1 VLLARDGTPIEGQA
15 VTPPAIRPL
24 AAPAAAPAISAAPSV
39 GDISIPPPVKDSAPP
54 EGGTL
59 YRTPTGFR
67 HAEAAATGTDSGLP
81 APISISA
88 LMDSTNLNMP
98 DTSDFLLKPYH
109 VHYSVEY
116 LARPTLGYTRD
127 NFGGGLYGG
136 TTVVLGDM
144 LGDHNLVFSGYING
158 RIGESL
164 LEAAY
169 INRAHR
175 MNYSLELSQ
184 TPYYNLL
191 ASSVRD
197 NGDGTQSYVQSV
209 ERLVIRGVTGTAYYP
224 LSRFERIETALQVA
238 NIDDAIQGTFY
249 PYDPTTGNLVGN
261 PTQAIVGIENI
272 GVVAPNLALVYDNT
286 LSGWVGPAWGRRW
299 RLGVTPTFG
308 GWNFTTLNAD
318 FRNYF
323 HLVGPLVFAVR
334 AQYFGQVGPT
344 ASRFQVFLGRTDL
357 LRGNT
362 SGSYE
367 RNECR
372 FSAAYTEGGVCAPLY
387 RMVGTQIGIASAELR
402 FPLLNASLGFLPV
415 GFPPIEG
422 ALFYD
427 AGIAWDG
434 ASTLKWNR
442 SIGDDPLRVR
452 TPSQTLG
459 VSARMN
465 VFGFVILR
473 LDYSVPQE
481 RPGMHGLWTLSI
493 GPTW

>member
-1 VLLARDGTPIEGQA
+1 M
-15 VTPPAIRPL
+15 
-24 AAPAAAPAISAAPSV
+24 
-39 GDISIPPPVKDSAPP
+39 
-54 EGGTL
+54 
-59 YRTPTGFR
+59 
-67 HAEAAATGTDSGLP
+67 P
-81 APISISA
+81 APVSIST
-88 LMDSTNLNMP
+88 LMDSTGVSMP
-98 DTSDFLLKPYH
+98 DTGDFLHKPYKI
-109 VHYSVEY
+109 HYSVEY

-136 TTVVLGDM
+136 STVVLGDM

-164 LEAAY
+164 VEAAY

-184 TPYYNLL
+184 VPYYNLL
-191 ASSVRD
+191 ASQAVD
-197 NGDGTQSYVQSV
+197 NGDGTQTYVESV
-209 ERLVIRGVTGTAYYP
+209 ERLVIRGITATAYYP
-224 LSRFERIETALQVA
+224 LSRFQRLEGSQVA
-238 NIDDAIQGTFY
+238 NVDDAIQGTYY
-249 PYDPTTGNLVGN
+249 PYDPISGSLIGEPTRTT
-261 PTQAIVGIENI
+261 IGIENVGI
-272 GVVAPNLALVYDNT
+272 VAPNAAIVYDNT
-286 LSGWVGPAWGRRW
+286 LSGWVGPAWGQRW
-299 RLGVTPTFG
+299 RLGITQTLG
-308 GWNFTTLNAD
+308 GWNFTTLNVD
-318 FRNYF
+318 YRHYFRI
-323 HLVGPLVFAVR
+323 VGPLVFAVR
-334 AQYFGQVGPT
+334 GQYFGQIGSS

-362 SGSYE
+362 SGSYQ
-367 RNECR
+367 RDECR
-372 FSAAYTEGGVCAPLY
+372 FAISYTDQGVCAPLY

-402 FPLLNASLGFLPV
+402 FPLLNASLGFLPI

-434 ASTLKWNR
+434 RSTLKWNR
-442 SIGDDPLRVR
+442 QAGDDPLNVR

-459 VSARMN
+459 VALRMN